1 MGFSVLMSVYFK
13 ENPKYLE
20 QALESIICQTL
31 VPDEIIL
38 IEDGPL
44 TKELY
49 KIIELKKDKFPNLKP
64 YQLKKNVQLGMALAK
79 GVTLCKNEIIAR
91 MDSDDISVKNRF
103 EIQYNYMVKHP
114 DIAVTGGYIEEF
126 NDNDICYHKIKKMPQ
141 KMPSIRKYAKYRNP
155 LNHMTVMF
163 RKSKVLE
170 AGNYKHFPYLEDYN
184 LWCRMLS
191 IGDKFY
197 NIPYVLVKSR
207 ISNQLY
213 SRRGGFKYC
222 LNYLRLRR
230 MQKFYH
236 LLSMREY
243 IIAIFI
249 TIGMTLQPSTLRQF
263 VYQKILRK

>member
-1 MGFSVLMSVYFK
+1 MGFSVLMSVYCK
-13 ENPKYLE
+13 ENPEYLDK
-20 QALESIICQTL
+20 ALESIISQTL

-49 KIIELKKDKFPNLKP
+49 KVIKLKKEQFPGLKP
-64 YQLKKNVQLGMALAK
+64 YQLKENVQLGRALAK
-79 GVTLCKNEIIAR
+79 GIILCKNEIIAR

-103 EIQYNYMVKHP
+103 EIQYNYMLKHHGT
-114 DIAVTGGYIEEF
+114 AVTGGYMEEF
-126 NDNDICYHKIKKMPQ
+126 CDDGKNYHKTKKMPQ
-141 KMPSIRKYAKYRNP
+141 KMPAIKKYARYRNP

-170 AGNYKHFPYLEDYN
+170 AGSYKHFPYLEDYY

-191 IGDKFY
+191 KGNKFY

-207 ISNQLY
+207 TNNKLY

-222 LNYLRLRR
+222 MGYLKLRHI
-230 MQKFYH
+230 QKH
-236 LLSMREY
+236 LGILSTKEY
-243 IIAIFI
+243 ITAICI
-249 TIGMTLQPSTLRQF
+249 TIGMTLQPAALRRLI
-263 VYQKILRK
+263 YQKILRK